1 MFSELVGSTALSA
14 RMDPEDF
21 ARDYLGLPQSASRR
35 RCIASAASWR
45 STWATA
51 SSCTSAI
58 RRPTSTTPSEPC
70 AQALEMVGCRGR
82 PQDPRRTADARRDR
96 YRAGRCWRLVWI
108 ITFATGVLGGS
119 GSLAVGL
126 QMLATLAS
134 VQISYLFGCLLAAH
148 LPVRSGS
155 ERGEARL
162 WCAFFTRTTA
172 L

>member
-1 MFSELVGSTALSA
+1 MLAIGMLAAAAGLI
-14 RMDPEDF
+14 
-21 ARDYLGLPQSASRR
+21 LGLRFSL
-35 RCIASAASWR
+35 I
-45 STWATA
+45 TLLLLTL
-51 SSCTSAI
+51 AI
-58 RRPTSTTPSEPC
+58 
-70 AQALEMVGCRGR
+70 V
-82 PQDPRRTADARRDR
+82 
-96 YRAGRCWRLVWI
+96 